1 MRSVGYHFQLLSLA
15 CVSAP
20 LLGGCGGPEVGPG
33 PWTKPV
39 DTVSHTVSQSSTAPW
54 RQPYAGTNASGDD
67 VVALWQFDDDAPLA
81 DVSGHGHALQLRGEG
96 RIVDEGRFG
105 SGLAGIAASCSKDRP
120 QGAQAALDARLTPA
134 GAFTLEAWFALAPG
148 ADAEAATTAM
158 ILDNKY
164 YHYESQLP
172 EANHGYAFF
181 LARDRETWIPTA
193 MLGYGADSESFLG
206 SASRLEPGTWH
217 HLAFSYDGHGVGRF
231 YLDGVEG
238 PKTSHAGRAALSPAR
253 YGLVVGDR
261 VGSCYVGFP
270 GTLDQVRVSRHALS
284 FHHDR
289 LVTKVAA
296 GQRSVY
302 RRMEGNASLEFVVA
316 AEFGDPSLVL
326 TEVKL
331 ELALG
336 PIRKVFVLPDLTST
350 GSHSLSVPID
360 TSLRPGSYQLALR
373 TSARANEQSVS
384 EEISHALQIVARPLA
399 GVMPVIL
406 WGSGDLDAVAELGF
420 THSFGPALVDY
431 QAVWDAGAPQ
441 PTRVANETAV
451 LDQHLAKG
459 IGVVTD
465 LSPGYWLNYT
475 APEAIRAAVKRV
487 DRDGRPYDEVG
498 ANAALPEAQ
507 TFAWNVGASLAQGQS
522 AHPALQALLINTEMA
537 DSSSVSFSKYDKDAF
552 SRHAGFPIPSQVSQ
566 KTGVRYQD
574 IAGFPSNRVIADE
587 DPILTF
593 YRWFWTVGDG
603 WNPLH
608 SQVDAGIRSTGTEL
622 FTFYDPAVRA
632 PNIWGSG
639 GSVDVISQWTYTY
652 PDPLKIAQATDELFA
667 MAEGSSGQGVM
678 KMTQIIWYRS
688 QTAPTLPDRAEDR
701 AAWEQQHP
709 DPETVRFITI
719 APDQLREAFWSKI
732 SRPVRGI
739 MYHGWGSLVPGQT
752 GAYTYTQAETR
763 DVLREL
769 IREVVVPLGPTLLQ
783 VPAAPSRVALLQSF
797 ASQVFAQRG
806 TWGYSNSWEADAHLV
821 LQYAQLQP
829 RIVFDQSI
837 VDGALDSVDVLVAPN
852 ADVLT
857 RSVYSKIVAFRAR
870 GGLLVA
876 DEHLCPALTAD
887 VRLRSVTR
895 SGRADQ
901 DKAALQREAGV
912 LREALKKAVARYA
925 DSSNPDVVVH
935 ARRYRDADYLFAIN
949 DSRTFGDYVGH
960 HGLVMEKGL
969 SATATL
975 RVARSGGYV
984 YDLVTHL
991 AQPASVADSALQ
1003 IPASLGPGGGRLLM
1017 ITPSKIDAL
1026 TIAAPAKVTAGET
1039 LTVQVAV
1046 VDAAGQPI
1054 EAIVPLRVQLL
1065 DPQGSPAE
1073 FSGYYGAKDGRL
1085 SLPLDLA
1092 RNDPAG
1098 SWTLQVQELAS
1109 GKEARRTLTVAQ
1121 APAAAGGQTSVDGG
1135 AGDGDPER
1143 GAGGNESAGGCGGGC
1158 ATGPCAA
1165 GLGGPA
1171 WWAAIILSIVIVSRR
1186 RERVTARRGGSAPR
1200 R

>member
-1 MRSVGYHFQLLSLA
+1 MVA
-15 CVSAP
+15 A
-20 LLGGCGGPEVGPG
+20 
-33 PWTKPV
+33 
-39 DTVSHTVSQSSTAPW
+39 SQASTAPW
-54 RQPYAGTNASGDD
+54 RKPYTGANASGDD
-67 VVALWQFDDDAPLA
+67 VVALWQFDGDSPLS
-81 DVSGHGHALQLRGEG
+81 DVSGHGHALELRGDG
-96 RIVDEGRFG
+96 QIADEGRFA
-105 SGLAGIAASCSKDRP
+105 SGLAGGAASCSNDRA

-148 ADAEAATTAM
+148 AEAEAAAMAM

-164 YHYESQLP
+164 YYYESQLP

-181 LARDRETWIPTA
+181 LARDGESWIPTA
-193 MLGYGADSESFLG
+193 MLGYGADSAAFYG
-206 SASRLEPGTWH
+206 ASSKLQAGTWH
-217 HLAFSYDGHGVGRF
+217 HLAFSYDGHGGGRF
-231 YLDGVEG
+231 YLDGVES

-253 YGLVVGDR
+253 HGLVVGDR
-261 VGSCYVGFP
+261 VGSCHVGFP
-270 GTLDQVRVSRHALS
+270 GTLDQVRVSSRALS

-289 LVTKVAA
+289 LVTQVAA

-316 AEFGDPSLVL
+316 AEFGDASLVL
-326 TEVKL
+326 TEVEL
-331 ELALG
+331 EVSLG
-336 PIRKVFVLPDLTST
+336 PIRRVFDLPDLTST

-373 TSARANEQSVS
+373 TSARANGQSVS
-384 EEISHALQIVARPLA
+384 EEISHALQIVARPVP

-406 WGSGDLDAVAELGF
+406 WGSGDLDAVADLGF
-420 THSFGPALVDY
+420 THSFGPTLVDY
-431 QAVWDAGAPQ
+431 QAVWDAGAPR
-441 PTRVANETAV
+441 PTRAANQTAV

-459 IGVVTD
+459 IGVVVD
-465 LSPGYWLNYT
+465 LSPGAWLNYT
-475 APEAIRAAVKRV
+475 APEAIRAAMKRI
-487 DRDGRPYDEVG
+487 DQNGRPYDQVG

-507 TFAWNVGASLAQGQS
+507 AFAWNVGASLVQGQS
-522 AHPALQALLINTEMA
+522 AHPALQAVLINTEMA
-537 DSSSVSFSKYDKDAF
+537 DSSSVSFSKYDQDAF
-552 SRHAGFPIPSQVSQ
+552 SRHAGFPIPAQVSQ

-574 IAGFPSNRVIADE
+574 IADFPSNRLLADD

-608 SQVDAGIRSTGTEL
+608 SQVDAGIKSTGSDL

-632 PNIWGSG
+632 PSIWGSG
-639 GSVDVISQWTYTY
+639 GSVDVISHWTYTY

-667 MAEGSSGQGVM
+667 MAEGNGAQDVM

-688 QTAPTLPDRAEDR
+688 QTAPTPPDRAEDR
-701 AAWEQQHP
+701 ADWEQEHP
-709 DPETVRFITI
+709 DPATVRFITI
-719 APDQLREAFWSKI
+719 APDQLREAFWSKL
-732 SRPVRGI
+732 SRPVKGI

-752 GAYTYTQAETR
+752 GAYTHTHAETR
-763 DVLREL
+763 EVLREL
-769 IREVVVPLGPTLLQ
+769 IREVVVPLGPTLRQ
-783 VPAAPSRVALLQSF
+783 VPAAPRNAALLQSF

-806 TWGYSNSWEADAHLV
+806 TWGAGNSWEADTHLL
-821 LQYAQLQP
+821 LQYAQLPP

-837 VDGALDSVDVLVAPN
+837 VEGALDSVDVLVAPN

-857 RSVYSKIVAFRAR
+857 KSVHSKISAFRAR

-887 VRLRSVTR
+887 VRLTSVAR

-901 DKAALQREAGV
+901 DKAALQQKAQA
-912 LREALKKAVARYA
+912 LREALGQAVARYA

-935 ARRYRDADYLFAIN
+935 VRRYRNTDYLFAIN
-949 DSRTFGDYVGH
+949 DSRTFGSYVGH

-969 SATATL
+969 SAKATL
-975 RVARSGGYV
+975 RVARSSGYV

-991 AQPASVADSALQ
+991 AQPASVAESALQ

-1017 ITPSKIDAL
+1017 ITPSKIAAV
-1026 TIAAPAKVTAGET
+1026 TIAAPAAATAGET

-1054 EAIVPLRVQLL
+1054 EAIVPLRVQIL

-1092 RNDPAG
+1092 RNELAG
-1098 SWTLQVQELAS
+1098 AWTLRVQELAS
-1109 GKEARRTLTVAQ
+1109 GQEAQRALTVAP
-1121 APAAAGGQTSVDGG
+1121 APPAGGGETNADGDADGG
-1135 AGDGDPER
+1135 PVDSQPA
-1143 GAGGNESAGGCGGGC
+1143 SGCGGC
-1158 ATGPCAA
+1158 ATGLRAA
-1165 GLGGPA
+1165 GGGTPRS
-1171 WWAAIILSIVIVSRR
+1171 WGAIMLLVVIGWRR
-1186 RERVTARRGGSAPR
+1186 RGWVTRRRSTTDPRPRLLQWPGTRNAASAAVKPR
-1200 R
+1200 